1 MDTWDPQQYERFR
14 AERTKP
20 LLDLISLV
28 RPRPGMRVLD
38 LGCGTG
44 EGTRQLHD
52 KLSAKETLGLDHSA
66 AMLAKAAPLAGRGLR
81 FEQGEIE
88 RLDPGPR
95 WDLIFSN
102 AALHWVADHG
112 ALLPRLAG
120 LLADRGQLAVQMPA
134 NHGHQSHRTADDLA
148 DESPFA
154 EALDG
159 WRREVPVLVPEAYAT
174 LLHALGFKE
183 QHVRLEVYGHE
194 LRSRA
199 EVIEWVKGSL
209 LTDYQ
214 SRLSPALY
222 EQFLAR
228 YQARLLPLL
237 ENAEP
242 FFYTYPRLFLW
253 GQK

>member
-1 MDTWDPQQYERFR
+1 MDTWNPQQYERFR
-14 AERTKP
+14 AERTQP

-28 RPRPGMRVLD
+28 QRRPGMRVLD

-44 EGTRQLHD
+44 EGTRQLHEQ
-52 KLSAKETLGLDHSA
+52 LAAKETVGLDSSA
-66 AMLAKAAPLAGRGLR
+66 AMLAKAAPLAGQGLR

-88 RLDPGPR
+88 RLDPGSR

-102 AALHWVADHG
+102 AALHWVSDHG
-112 ALLPRLAG
+112 ELLPRLAS
-120 LLADRGQLAVQMPA
+120 LLDAGGQLAVQMPA
-134 NHGHQSHRTADDLA
+134 NHLHQSHRTAYDLA
-148 DESPFA
+148 DESPFV
-154 EALDG
+154 EALNG

-174 LLHALGFKE
+174 LLHALGFRR

-199 EVIEWVKGSL
+199 EVVEWVKGSL

-214 SRLSPALY
+214 SRLPPALY
-222 EQFLAR
+222 EEFLAR

-237 ENAEP
+237 ENAVP